1 MFSSR
6 HGAESPLPAYPRR
19 VQGRARPPPG
29 SRFPAPGLRQCPAHM
44 GSLPAAK
51 RTEAAQGKTA
61 AQRNGTAPL
70 PSGGTAGCKGTAQAP
85 QARHKS
91 HCMQAPRP
99 LDSRQRSAAM
109 RMWMLPPETMCRKHL
124 LGEHV
129 ELHMLLGSLR
139 RGKNIDGFL
148 AGSWWTPGACSG
160 GTRSLCSKWSG
171 AATGTRRRWMR
182 PSAKRWRGGTGARA
196 RG

>member
-1 MFSSR
+1 
-6 HGAESPLPAYPRR
+6 
-19 VQGRARPPPG
+19 
-29 SRFPAPGLRQCPAHM
+29 
-44 GSLPAAK
+44 
-51 RTEAAQGKTA
+51 
-61 AQRNGTAPL
+61 
-70 PSGGTAGCKGTAQAP
+70 
-85 QARHKS
+85 
-91 HCMQAPRP
+91 
-99 LDSRQRSAAM
+99 M

-148 AGSWWTPGACSG
+148 AGKLVDP
-160 GTRSLCSKWSG
+160 RRMFRRH

>member
-1 MFSSR
+1 
-6 HGAESPLPAYPRR
+6 
-19 VQGRARPPPG
+19 
-29 SRFPAPGLRQCPAHM
+29 
-44 GSLPAAK
+44 
-51 RTEAAQGKTA
+51 
-61 AQRNGTAPL
+61 
-70 PSGGTAGCKGTAQAP
+70 
-85 QARHKS
+85 
-91 HCMQAPRP
+91 
-99 LDSRQRSAAM
+99 M

-148 AGSWWTPGACSG
+148 AGKLVDP
-160 GTRSLCSKWSG
+160 RSLCSKWSG

>member
-1 MFSSR
+1 MERSL
-6 HGAESPLPAYPRR
+6 HGTELKARCRRNPAECREGPVLH
-19 VQGRARPPPG
+19 RAQG
-29 SRFPAPGLRQCPAHM
+29 SRLPGLRQCPAHM

-61 AQRNGTAPL
+61 AQPGSSPAEWRMQRHS
-70 PSGGTAGCKGTAQAP
+70 PSAASP
-85 QARHKS
+85 HKS
-91 HCMQAPRP
+91 HCMEAPRP
-99 LDSRQRSAAM
+99 LDSRQRSTAM

-139 RGKNIDGFL
+139 RGKTLTGSSP
-148 AGSWWTPGACSG
+148 GSWWTPGACSG
-160 GTRSLCSKWSG
+160 GTKSLCSKWSG

-182 PSAKRWRGGTGARA
+182 PSAKRWRGGTGTRA